1 MYIWREIEKNN
12 LQIVN
17 LDNNIELF
25 ISREECMH
33 DEILIVDSF
42 I

>member
-17 LDNNIELF
+17 LNNIEFF